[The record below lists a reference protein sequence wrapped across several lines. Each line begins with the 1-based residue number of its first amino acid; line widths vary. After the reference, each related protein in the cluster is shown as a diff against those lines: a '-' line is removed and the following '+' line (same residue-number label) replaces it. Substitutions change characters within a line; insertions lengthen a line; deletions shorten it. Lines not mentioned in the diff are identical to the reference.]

1 MTDVDSTGWRRLHP
15 AGMIV
20 ALIASVKTMVGI
32 VVSWA
37 VAFAVVRDKTGA
49 PSWVLAMLAV
59 LVVAAV
65 IVQPVVKWLTTRYRL
80 DDDGLTFTTGLLF
93 RKHRTIGYAH
103 MHAIDATSPIYLQAF
118 HVVSLTVSAGGLADA
133 NIVLDA
139 VPADTQ
145 HELEARRRAAQ
156 QIADG
161 EAAAAKTNADNGDS
175 VLGGALPAAPVN
187 APSRLVFRASLGD
200 ILLYALTDLGIF
212 AAGFAVWGVVQQ
224 AEEVLPK
231 QWMQSASDS
240 LWGFVAHGVFAIAAL
255 LAIAVIVLAAVSIVT
270 SLLRFYGFEIRRQGD
285 DLLVTRGLL
294 TRRTTTIPVG
304 RIQSV
309 TIRGNMLRRALHLC
323 SVQVGLGAAPGG
335 EASADA
341 SRTNIVPVI
350 GDRKVYALLHDAL
363 PEWDMREPSVKHTGR
378 GLLRYFLFAPI
389 LAEGI
394 IIAVT
399 LVVVLLTDM
408 PWWVLLGE
416 IVVALFWPAL
426 RVCKSR
432 TEGFAF
438 LDGLATDVVDDADV
452 ADVDTA
458 ESAVVKS
465 GCGTNPLIGDG
476 TDPTA
481 TAGISPHRIAVT
493 GTYGWTFFTMFT
505 RRQRVQS
512 IERRTTIWREKRG
525 VERVIMPVFVMNGIH
540 AIDLYAIRRG
550 DAEMLER
557 WATDFAES
565 S

>member
-1 MTDVDSTGWRRLHP
+1 MTGTDRMGCRRLHP

-20 ALIASVKTMVGI
+20 ALIASVKTTVGI
-32 VVSWA
+32 VVPWA

-49 PSWVLAMLAV
+49 PSWVLALLAV

-93 RKHRTIGYAH
+93 HKHRTIGYAH

-118 HVVSLTVSAGGLADA
+118 HVVSLTVSAGGVADA

-139 VPADTQ
+139 VPADMQ
-145 HELEARRRAAQ
+145 NELEARRHAAQ
-156 QIADG
+156 QTAHINQSSKIADASSG
-161 EAAAAKTNADNGDS
+161 SARAADTAIATRASAVKTNAESDVS
-175 VLGGALPAAPVN
+175 ILPADPAN
-187 APSRLVFRASLGD
+187 APSRLVFRASLSD

-212 AAGFAVWGVVQQ
+212 AAGFAVYGVVQQ

-255 LAIAVIVLAAVSIVT
+255 LAVAVIVLAAVSIVT
-270 SLLRFYGFEIRRQGD
+270 SLLRFYGFEIRRQSD

-335 EASADA
+335 EANTDA
-341 SRTNIVPVI
+341 SRTNIMPVI
-350 GDRKVYALLHDAL
+350 GDRKVYVLLHDAL
-363 PEWDMREPSVKHTGR
+363 PEWDMHAPSVKHTGR

-389 LAEGI
+389 LAQGI
-394 IIAVT
+394 VIAVT

-416 IVVALFWPAL
+416 IVVAPFWPAL
-426 RVCKSR
+426 RVCRSR

-438 LDGLATDVVDDADV
+438 LDGSETDAIKSDV
-452 ADVDTA
+452 IKWPF
-458 ESAVVKS
+458 AVW
-465 GCGTNPLIGDG
+465 CG
-476 TDPTA
+476 
-481 TAGISPHRIAVT
+481 
-493 GTYGWTFFTMFT
+493 
-505 RRQRVQS
+505 
-512 IERRTTIWREKRG
+512 
-525 VERVIMPVFVMNGIH
+525 
-540 AIDLYAIRRG
+540 
-550 DAEMLER
+550 
-557 WATDFAES
+557 
-565 S
+565 